1 VTFAVTAPSSAKLP
15 PEKASMATVPQHTI
29 AKLDNLRMYPSRSKF
44 LIICTSC
51 RSTLLRPL
59 AGQANQEFFFNR
71 IKAKPNKN
79 AKIPTYIIITSLV
92 VVSGSSIL
100 APRSMMI

>member
-1 VTFAVTAPSSAKLP
+1 
-15 PEKASMATVPQHTI
+15 
-29 AKLDNLRMYPSRSKF
+29 MYPSPFKIF
-44 LIICTSC
+44 NYQHIVQVNAIAF
-51 RSTLLRPL
+51 P
-59 AGQANQEFFFNR
+59 AGQANQEFFFIR